1 MGARTRWP
9 LIAAALAMLSGAVVM
24 YGVQQQFLVTS
35 WVSSV
40 PAGVVAGLITGWFRY
55 EDPVARRAVV
65 ALICS
70 VASVVLVALTLITSM
85 PTEYAFQLVL
95 GWIVVVLELTVVH
108 LAVSAVTAL
117 LRRRTPG
124 VDPVARLR

>member
-1 MGARTRWP
+1 MDARTRWP

-24 YGVQQQFLVTS
+24 NGVQQQFLVTS

-40 PAGVVAGLITGWFRY
+40 PAGAVAGLITGWFRY

>member
-40 PAGVVAGLITGWFRY
+40 PAGAVAGLITGWFRY

>member
-1 MGARTRWP
+1 MDARTRWP

-40 PAGVVAGLITGWFRY
+40 PAGAVAGLITGWFRY